1 MIERL
6 LSFSVIKTLNL
17 SSSLF
22 CLLLLLFLQLFSL
35 CLKLWLDRPSVLAS
49 FLIGRRHPGSE
60 AVIGRCGILLQSSG
74 VLTLPDVRPAAGWQ
88 SSEPALRLDT
98 QMHDEAEFLRGSSSV
113 GFLVGGRSSQVK
125 ESERD
130 RRMWSSI
137 KTTDLT
143 WWMKSESD
151 SLDSAKLSA
160 HSSGFTD
167 RKFLDLFS
175 ASNWTDFRFSPS
187 GRKVHVQSYVI
198 RIQKKR

>member
-6 LSFSVIKTLNL
+6 LSSSVIKTLNL

-130 RRMWSSI
+130 RRMWSSREAEHN
-137 KTTDLT
+137 KNN
-143 WWMKSESD
+143 KSHLMDEI
-151 SLDSAKLSA
+151 
-160 HSSGFTD
+160 
-167 RKFLDLFS
+167 
-175 ASNWTDFRFSPS
+175 WIRFSRPNFQLILL
-187 GRKVHVQSYVI
+187 VLQTVNFLI
-198 RIQKKR
+198 WFLLLTELI

>member
-6 LSFSVIKTLNL
+6 LSSSVIKTLNL

-130 RRMWSSI
+130 RRMWSSM

-151 SLDSAKLSA
+151 SLDSAKLPA

-167 RKFLDLFS
+167 CNFLDLVS
-175 ASNWTDFRFSPS
+175 ASHWTNLRFSPS

-198 RIQKKR
+198 RILKKR

>member
-49 FLIGRRHPGSE
+49 FLIGRWHPGSE

-113 GFLVGGRSSQVK
+113 GFLVGRRSSQVK

-130 RRMWSSI
+130 RRECGAQWKQQISPDGWNLNQILSTLRNFQLI
-137 KTTDLT
+137 LLVLQIVNFLIWFLLLT
-143 WWMKSESD
+143 E
-151 SLDSAKLSA
+151 L
-160 HSSGFTD
+160 
-167 RKFLDLFS
+167 
-175 ASNWTDFRFSPS
+175 
-187 GRKVHVQSYVI
+187 I
-198 RIQKKR
+198 